1 MPQQSHAAMSGKF
14 SCVSRQI
21 YNAVLMGILF
31 ICAGSPAYGE
41 QAGPLSAVTPDARL
55 AGYSSGGQ
63 VIGALKIHGS
73 DTMYPL
79 LTRLSTEFR
88 RRQPLVSIDV
98 KGGGSAKALEEFLRT
113 PASEKAKEEKA
124 GQTFL
129 VSSSRELMPSE
140 IRQFSTGHGHD
151 PVGIPV
157 AVDAVA
163 IYVHRDN
170 PIEGLTLDQVDAI
183 FSLSRNRGYPVEVGS
198 WGQLGLSAGWQ
209 NAPIRTFGRDRR
221 SGTRTFFQEHVLAGG
236 EFKPS
241 MQEEPGAAS
250 VILALSQSPLGIAF
264 NGLGLH
270 SSMVRIVP
278 LAEKKDTPFVT
289 PSDATIADQTYP
301 LRRVLYLYL
310 DTSSAASLNPVAKE
324 FVSFI
329 TSREGQEAVIRAG
342 FFPLPMTQIEHTIAA
357 LAPSAAGRH

>member
-1 MPQQSHAAMSGKF
+1 MSEKF

-21 YNAVLMGILF
+21 CKAILGGILLVS
-31 ICAGSPAYGE
+31 AASPASGE
-41 QAGPLSAVTPDARL
+41 QAGPLSAVTPDPRL
-55 AGYSSGGQ
+55 ANYSPGEQAVGG
-63 VIGALKIHGS
+63 LKIHGS

-88 RRQPLVSIDV
+88 RRQPLVAIEV
-98 KGGGSAKALEEFLRT
+98 KGGGSAKALANFIRIPT
-113 PASEKAKEEKA
+113 SEKAKEEKA

-140 IRQFSTGHGHD
+140 ISQFATGHGHD
-151 PVGIPV
+151 PLGIPV

-170 PIEGLTLDQVDAI
+170 TIEGLTLDQVDAI
-183 FSLSRNRGYPVEVGS
+183 FSLSRNRGYPAEVKS

-209 NAPIRTFGRDRR
+209 NAPIRIFGRDRR

-236 EFKPS
+236 DFKPS

-278 LAEKKDTPFVT
+278 LAEKKDTPFVA

-310 DTSSAASLNPVAKE
+310 DTSSAASLHPVAKE

-329 TSREGQEAVIRAG
+329 NSREGQEAVTRAG
-342 FFPLPMTQIEHTIAA
+342 FFPLPMSQIEHTLAA
-357 LAPSAAGRH
+357 LDPSGVEKH

>member
-1 MPQQSHAAMSGKF
+1 MPPHVFAAMSEKLNP
-14 SCVSRQI
+14 VHRQI
-21 YNAVLMGILF
+21 CNVLFAGLLF
-31 ICAGSPAYGE
+31 TCGGSPVYGE
-41 QAGPLSAVTPDARL
+41 QAGPLSGVMPDARL
-55 AGYSSGGQ
+55 AGYSSGEQ
-63 VIGALKIHGS
+63 VVGAMKIHGS

-98 KGGGSAKALEEFLRT
+98 KGGGSAKALADFLRI
-113 PASEKAKEEKA
+113 PASDKVKEEKA
-124 GQTFL
+124 GQVFL

-140 IRQFSTGHGHD
+140 IRQFSIGHGHD
-151 PVGIPV
+151 PLAIPV

-163 IYVHRDN
+163 LYVHRDN

-183 FSLSRNRGYPVEVGS
+183 FSLSRNRGYPVEVGN
-198 WGQLGLSAGWQ
+198 WGQLGLSGPWQ
-209 NAPIRTFGRDRR
+209 QSPIRMFGRDRR

-236 EFKPS
+236 DFKPS

-278 LAEKKDTPFVT
+278 LAEKKDMPFVA

-329 TSREGQEAVIRAG
+329 TSREGQDAVIRAG
-342 FFPLPMTQIEHTIAA
+342 FFPLPVTQIEHTLAA
-357 LAPSAAGRH
+357 LDLSAAGRH

>member
-1 MPQQSHAAMSGKF
+1 MPRQCHAAVSENLSGI
-14 SCVSRQI
+14 SRQLCR
-21 YNAVLMGILF
+21 AVLLGILF
-31 ICAGSPAYGE
+31 VCAGSPAYSE
-41 QAGPLSAVTPDARL
+41 QAGPLSAVMPDARL
-55 AGYSSGGQ
+55 ASYSPGAQ
-63 VIGALKIHGS
+63 VVGTLKIHGS

-98 KGGGSAKALEEFLRT
+98 KGGGSAKALADFLRIS
-113 PASEKAKEEKA
+113 ASEKAKEEKA
-124 GQTFL
+124 GQTFV
-129 VSSSRELMPSE
+129 VSSSRELIPSE

-198 WGQLGLSAGWQ
+198 WGQLGLSVGWQ

-236 EFKPS
+236 EFKSS

-250 VILALSQSPLGIAF
+250 VTLALSQSPLGIAF

-278 LAEKKDTPFVT
+278 LTEKKDTSFVA

-301 LRRVLYLYL
+301 LRRVLYLYF
-310 DTSSAASLNPVAKE
+310 DTSSVASLNPVAKE

-329 TSREGQEAVIRAG
+329 ASREGQEAVIRAG
-342 FFPLPMTQIEHTIAA
+342 FFPLPMTQIELTTAAIARSTFEA
-357 LAPSAAGRH
+357 H

>member
-1 MPQQSHAAMSGKF
+1 MPQYFHADLF
-14 SCVSRQI
+14 ETLNCVLRQFLT
-21 YNAVLMGILF
+21 AVLMLILF
-31 ICAGSPAYGE
+31 VCVGYPAYGE

-55 AGYSSGGQ
+55 AAYSPGEQVSG
-63 VIGALKIHGS
+63 VLKIQGS

-98 KGGGSAKALEEFLRT
+98 KGGGSAKALADFLRG
-113 PASEKAKEEKA
+113 PVAEHPMGGKA

-140 IRQFSTGHGHD
+140 IKQFSTRHGYE
-151 PVGIPV
+151 PVKIPV

-170 PIEGLTLDQVDAI
+170 PIEGLTLDQVDAM
-183 FSLSRNRGYPVEVGS
+183 FSLSHNRGYPAEIGR
-198 WGQLGLSAGWQ
+198 WGQAGLSNGWQ
-209 NAPIRTFGRDRR
+209 NAPIQLFGRDRR
-221 SGTRTFFQEHVLAGG
+221 SGTRTFFQEHVLSGG
-236 EFKPS
+236 EFRPS

-270 SSMVRIVP
+270 STLVKIVP
-278 LAEKKDTPFVT
+278 LAETKGMPFVA
-289 PSDATIADQTYP
+289 PSEATIADQTYP
-301 LRRVLYLYL
+301 LRRVLYLYV
-310 DTSSAASLNPVAKE
+310 DTSSAVSISPAAKE
-324 FVSFI
+324 FLSFI
-329 TSREGQEAVIRAG
+329 TSREGQRAVIMAG
-342 FFPLPMTQIEHTIAA
+342 FFPLPITQIEHTIAA
-357 LAPSAAGRH
+357 LARPTPEIH